1 MNRYGV
7 LGLSLCFFLILGLSS
22 LGAESEGI
30 RATIIDRAGT
40 RFEVSSLQHREHDT
54 FSFSRGAEWKT
65 LKFRRIK
72 KIEFLGSGSDEE
84 PPIMVTLVDGKTLA
98 GTVRVGGAGSGGYT
112 YGTSSP
118 TFTGKTNLG
127 KFVISLKDIR
137 EVIFRHE
144 KKTVKICPTCTRKFE
159 QEGYRF
165 CPYDGTKLE
174 EMVITYKH
182 VFIDELGK
190 VVVVEDTTKVKI
202 PQPSKEK
209 E

>member
-1 MNRYGV
+1 MNRYAL
-7 LGLSLCFFLILGLSS
+7 LGLLLCLLLIFGLSG
-22 LGAESEGI
+22 LRAEGEGI

-54 FSFSRGAEWKT
+54 FSFSRGSEWKT

-112 YGTSSP
+112 YGTRSP
-118 TFTGKTNLG
+118 TFTGKTDLG
-127 KFVISLKDIR
+127 KFVFSLKDIK

-144 KKTVKICPTCTRKFE
+144 KRAVKGCPTCSRLFE
-159 QEGYRF
+159 QEGYRY
-165 CPYDGTKLE
+165 CPYDGAKLE
-174 EMVITYKH
+174 AVGEEPAEEKT
-182 VFIDELGK
+182 L
-190 VVVVEDTTKVKI
+190 
-202 PQPSKEK
+202 QPAKE
-209 E
+209 